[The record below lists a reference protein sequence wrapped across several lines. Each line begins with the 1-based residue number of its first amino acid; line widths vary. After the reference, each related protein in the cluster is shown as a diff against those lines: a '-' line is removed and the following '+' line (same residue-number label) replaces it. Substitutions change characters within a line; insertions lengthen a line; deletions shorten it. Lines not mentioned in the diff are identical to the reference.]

1 MGLDIRDTGKKTS
14 NMVKALKHGLMVQA
28 IRETMLKARNMA
40 KESLPGLMEAL
51 TKASST
57 KTTLKEEV

>member
-14 NMVKALKHGLMVQA
+14 NMVKALKHGLTVLA
-28 IRETMLKARNMA
+28 IRETMWKARSMD

-51 TKASST
+51 IKASST
-57 KTTLKEEV
+57 KTTLKEKV

>member
-14 NMVKALKHGLMVQA
+14 NMVKALKHGLTVQA
-28 IRETMLKARNMA
+28 IRETMLKARSMA

-51 TKASST
+51 IKVSST
-57 KTTLKEEV
+57 KTTLKEKV